1 MKKAIGAIAM
11 TLALVGAFVWNYH
24 HEHTLSTE
32 VRAAVVAI
40 LGDNPPIHIT
50 CENWPD
56 CTAPGH
62 PFVGSFVSGDREYLQ
77 AAHLAIRTKQD
88 ALVVAEL
95 DKAFTLWDE
104 GHEQIEQGCQLF
116 KQVRK
121 DAGLQP
127 PALDPCGD
135 VSSRSLVP
143 QSHN

>member
-1 MKKAIGAIAM
+1 MKKASGTIAIA
-11 TLALVGAFVWNYH
+11 LALVGAFVWNYH

-32 VRAAVVAI
+32 ARAAVVAI
-40 LGDNPPIHIT
+40 LGENPPIDIT
-50 CENWPD
+50 CENYPD

-62 PFVGSFVSGDREYLQ
+62 PYVAAFVSSDGEYLR

-95 DKAFTLWDE
+95 DKAFTLWGG
-104 GHEQIEQGCQLF
+104 GHDQIYQGCQLF

-127 PALDPCGD
+127 FALDPCGNEK
-135 VSSRSLVP
+135 SRPLVP